1 MKDRNWLEID
11 VEAVRSNIRL
21 ARSCVR
27 GKKIMGI
34 VKADCYGL
42 GSELALYAE
51 DMLDSLG
58 VATLEEALRLRR
70 LGIKKDI
77 LVLGGIKLDK
87 HNILRAQ
94 EYGITLSLS
103 DYDGALYAD
112 CLAGCGGKK
121 LRVQLAVDSGM
132 SRWGF
137 APDDKTLIKTFLLS
151 NLSIEG
157 VFSHLSQADEENDTQ
172 SARQI
177 ATFADTCEK
186 IKRETGFDGA
196 THILNSA
203 GIFRYSEAYGNT
215 ARLGIAMYGYAP
227 SKYFSNVGLKACAA
241 WYARIVSV
249 RRVKK
254 GAKVSYGGTYICDSD
269 TRLATL
275 AVGYADGYPRALSGN
290 GEVFCDG
297 TNYSIAGRVCMDQ
310 CVIDVIKDDGIK
322 TGDIVELTGA
332 NIPVEKLA
340 EKCDT
345 INYEILSRISKRVE
359 RIFVFDKNKE

>member
-42 GSELALYAE
+42 GAELALYAE

-58 VATLEEALRLRR
+58 VATLEEALKLRR
-70 LGIKKDI
+70 LGVKKDI

-87 HNILRAQ
+87 DNVSLAK

-112 CLAGCGGKK
+112 CLAGCDDKK
-121 LRVQLAVDSGM
+121 LKVQLAVDSGM

-137 APDDKTLIKTFLLS
+137 AYDDKTLFKSFLLS

-157 VFSHLSQADEENDTQ
+157 VFSHLAQADEKNDAQ

-177 ATFADTCEK
+177 DLFADTCEK
-186 IKRETGFDGA
+186 IKRDTGFDGA

-227 SKYFSNVGLKACAA
+227 GKYFFNVGLKPCAA
-241 WYARIVSV
+241 WYARVVSV

-254 GAKVSYGGTYICDSD
+254 GTRVSYGGTYVCDAD
-269 TRLATL
+269 THLATL
-275 AVGYADGYPRALSGN
+275 AVGYADGYPRALSNG
-290 GEVFCDG
+290 GEVFCNG
-297 TNYSIAGRVCMDQ
+297 FNYRIAGRVCMDQ
-310 CVIDVIKDDGIK
+310 CVIDIKDEGVK
-322 TGDIVELTGA
+322 TGDVVELTGQ
-332 NIPVEKLA
+332 NIAIENLA
-340 EKCDT
+340 KKCDT

-359 RIFVFDKNKE
+359 RIFIFDKNK